1 MNLRKR
7 GLAQTAALLLRSG
20 AALAGGLALLS
31 GAVSCSG
38 GVGSENANNEWGGG
52 GNPPAAPGNGTDTP
66 VVAMPGATTI
76 DNGDGTTTI
85 KNPDGS
91 EVTVDADGNV
101 VSQTPAPATPPD
113 DGNPAVPTPTVTPEC
128 TPGTPK
134 TTQIPR
140 LTNLQY
146 DNTVADLIGVD
157 LKLSA
162 TTLAT
167 ESKGNMDT
175 VTLKGFQTAAATI
188 ASTIITD
195 ATARAKVITCSTSD
209 VACATEVITNFGAKV
224 FRRPLATTEVD
235 KYVAVFNDTTLT
247 ETGTFDE
254 QLQVVLEAMFQSPYF
269 ITVTE
274 VSETAGTD
282 PAGGQRY
289 ALNDYEVAARLSYML
304 WDTTP
309 DDALMAAAS
318 AGTLTTD
325 AGIAE
330 QASRMLADARATK
343 LVERM
348 HGNYMRMGAGSR
360 WEGYSRDAATYP
372 LYNADQAP
380 ALSRETLAFAT
391 SVFQNGGTFQDL
403 MTSTKGFVNAD
414 TAPLYGLNAA
424 DFGADLKEADLGA
437 GRPGI
442 LTRAG
447 FLAANAYGN
456 RTSPIFR
463 GAFIEKFVLCTT
475 IGDPAPGAAATPL
488 PQEANL
494 VTNRQKTDAQ
504 TAAEEGGCKA
514 CHHTIINP
522 AGFALE
528 GFDGVGGVQTMDNG
542 VAVDTTADV
551 LIDGNMVRVTGA
563 ADLMAAIANSPGAYQ
578 CYSKK
583 WVEVGYN
590 RVLSSQDQCTVN
602 DIASRMSADGY
613 SVKQLITDL
622 ATVESFRYRAIEN

>member
-7 GLAQTAALLLRSG
+7 GIAYTAGLLLG
-20 AALAGGLALLS
+20 S
-31 GAVSCSG
+31 GAVLGGAVACSG
-38 GVGSENANNEWGGG
+38 DVGPDAVKDDWGAS
-52 GNPPAAPGNGTDTP
+52 GNPSSTTGNTTDAPVTAA
-66 VVAMPGATTI
+66 PGATTI

-91 EVTVDADGNV
+91 EVTVDGDGNV
-101 VSQTPAPATPPD
+101 VSQTPAPVTP
-113 DGNPAVPTPTVTPEC
+113 GTEVTPTAPGNVPAPPEC

-157 LKLSA
+157 LKLSQ

-175 VTLKGFQTAAATI
+175 VTLKGFQTAAANI

-195 ATARAKVITCSTSD
+195 ATARAKVITCTTGD
-209 VACATEVITNFGAKV
+209 AACATDVITNFGAKV
-224 FRRPLATTEVD
+224 FRRPLTTTEVD

-254 QLQVVLEAMFQSPYF
+254 QLQVVLEALFQSPYF
-269 ITVTE
+269 VTVAE
-274 VSETAGTD
+274 ASETAASD
-282 PAGGQRY
+282 SAGGQVF
-289 ALNDYEVAARLSYML
+289 ALSGHEVAARLSYML

-309 DDALMAAAS
+309 DDALIAAAA
-318 AGTLTTD
+318 AGSLTTD

-330 QASRMLADARATK
+330 QATRMLGDARAAK

-348 HGNYMRMGAGSR
+348 HGNYMRMGAGTR

-372 LYNADQAP
+372 LYSPDQAP
-380 ALSRETLAFAT
+380 ALSQETLAFAT
-391 SVFQNGGTFQDL
+391 SIFENGGTFQDL

-424 DFGADLKEADLGA
+424 DYGAELEEADLGA
-437 GRPGI
+437 TRPGI

-463 GAFIEKFVLCTT
+463 GAFVQKFVLCAT
-475 IGDPAPGAAATPL
+475 IGDPSPEAAATPL
-488 PQEANL
+488 PDDANL

-504 TAAEEGGCKA
+504 TAAEAGGCKA

-522 AGFALE
+522 AGFAFE
-528 GFDGVGGVQTMDNG
+528 GFDGAGGVQTMDNG

-551 LIDGNMVRVTGA
+551 LIDGNTLHVTGA
-563 ADLMAAIANSPGAYQ
+563 ADLVAAIASSPGAYQ

-590 RVLSSQDQCTVN
+590 RVLSGQDQCTVN
-602 DIASRMSADGY
+602 DIASRMSAEGY

-622 ATVESFRYRAIEN
+622 ATVESFRYRALEN